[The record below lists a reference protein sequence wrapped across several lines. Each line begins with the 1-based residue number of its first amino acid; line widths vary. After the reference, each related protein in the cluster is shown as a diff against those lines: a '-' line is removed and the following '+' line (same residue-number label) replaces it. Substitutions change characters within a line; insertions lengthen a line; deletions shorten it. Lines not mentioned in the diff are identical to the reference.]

1 MPDILTSKAAV
12 ILCIFIIVVSRLFV
26 ALVVYI
32 NCKDKDKYLRTVL
45 TLLSIAFPIVTG
57 IVSATECKRNP
68 KKVVSII
75 ISLIIYFAVSLS
87 AISVL
92 SYNISYNQ
100 SEKYY
105 DREGNAFLDR
115 SEVTFQDTDG
125 NEYSYNFDKSGYDYL
140 YINGTQKRLNSDLC
154 YIDIDGYLHYDED
167 MSILV
172 KDSTCCVDEDGSL
185 YYPAR
190 YSTFNEDGSI
200 HYFFNVNNFSYDR
213 FKNAYTYDYVP
224 YYDRDLNKYRYSFD
238 SNTLKG
244 SYTNVN
250 TGEVFENEYCFVDED
265 GYLVYDNEHSF
276 TGEKNEDGFDV
287 YTSPDGSIYYWASS
301 ISWDKDGNLLD
312 SFGKV
317 ID

>member
-1 MPDILTSKAAV
+1 MADFLTSKAAV
-12 ILCIFIIVVSRLFV
+12 ILCIFIIVVSRLIV

-45 TLLSIAFPIVTG
+45 TLLSIAFPIITG
-57 IVSATECKRNP
+57 IVSAVECKKKP

-75 ISLIIYFAVSLS
+75 ISLIIYFAVSV
-87 AISVL
+87 SVIAVL
-92 SYNISYNQ
+92 AYNFSYNQ

-105 DREGNAFLDR
+105 DREGNVFLDR
-115 SEVTFQDTDG
+115 SEITFQDTDG
-125 NEYSYNFDKSGYDYL
+125 NEYSYDFDKAGYDYL
-140 YINGTQKRLNSDLC
+140 YINGTQERLNSDLC
-154 YIDIDGYLHYDED
+154 YVDSDGYLHYDED
-167 MSILV
+167 MSIV
-172 KDSTCCVDEDGSL
+172 AKDSTCCVDEDGSL

-190 YSTFNEDGSI
+190 YVTFNEDGSI
-200 HYFFNVNNFSYDR
+200 DYSFNIDVFSYDR

-224 YYDRDLNKYRYSFD
+224 YYDRDLNKYMYSFD
-238 SNTLKG
+238 SNTQKG
-244 SYTNVN
+244 SYTNVS
-250 TGEVFENEYCFVDED
+250 TGEVLENEYCFVDED
-265 GYLVYDNEHSF
+265 GYLVYDKEHNF

-287 YTSPDGSIYYWASS
+287 YTSQDGSTYYWALS

>member
-1 MPDILTSKAAV
+1 MADFLTSKAAV

-45 TLLSIAFPIVTG
+45 TLLSIAFSIITG
-57 IVSATECKRNP
+57 IVSAAECKRNP

-75 ISLIIYFAVSLS
+75 ISLIIYFSVSLS

-172 KDSTCCVDEDGSL
+172 KDSTCCVDEDG
-185 YYPAR
+185 
-190 YSTFNEDGSI
+190 
-200 HYFFNVNNFSYDR
+200 
-213 FKNAYTYDYVP
+213 
-224 YYDRDLNKYRYSFD
+224 
-238 SNTLKG
+238 
-244 SYTNVN
+244 
-250 TGEVFENEYCFVDED
+250 
-265 GYLVYDNEHSF
+265 YLVYDNEQSF

-287 YTSPDGSIYYWASS
+287 YTSPDGSTYYWASS
-301 ISWDKDGNLLD
+301 ISWDKDGKRFRMDTENE
-312 SFGKV
+312 
-317 ID
+317 